1 MKIIKV
7 ILLLT
12 QGRGG
17 QLNKE
22 SLPETFGLSICA
34 RLHPFH
40 QKFHMEAHIPPK
52 GDKRV
57 QGFSEIALGRE
68 QVHITNEIFDSRV
81 IIFASF

>member
-1 MKIIKV
+1 MKIIQV
-7 ILLLT
+7 ISIDSR
-12 QGRGG
+12 QGRAA
-17 QLNKE
+17 QQKE
-22 SLPETFGLSICA
+22 PSWDIWPVNV

-40 QKFHMEAHIPPK
+40 QKFQMEAHIPPK